1 MSEAFVQPRAA
12 VAGHRPGELRWHPF
26 RPRREQ
32 CAAVLRPPD
41 HQYDPADRD
50 ERGHYTGTED
60 SASDH
65 GPVEAA
71 YLAAIAA
78 FAEASGIDR
87 LEIREPSVTGTGSVH
102 FGVEPPVDG
111 HGLGGLFPPDLTG
124 YHDGA
129 EVSLP
134 VALELVRAM
143 LRDQGAWCRLEAGDA
158 FTVHVGWD
166 QYVYVGSDRP
176 CADAVARTRELGL
189 FPEPMTA
196 SPYAAELEEREVTE
210 AADEDFWTRV
220 RTELASRQTVLL
232 EETHV
237 RDAARWHRLTP
248 GNLDAVRA
256 GLGPRALLTVW
267 PDLSPDVGAVLAAL
281 PEEGAVE
288 FVWEAQDGTISH
300 TIVDDTEYRQLA
312 ALVVGARAAC
322 ALPLYPGERR
332 PLLCAALPD
341 SDGVLR
347 ARW

>member
-1 MSEAFVQPRAA
+1 MSPSFVYQITK
-12 VAGHRPGELRWHPF
+12 
-26 RPRREQ
+26 
-32 CAAVLRPPD
+32 
-41 HQYDPADRD
+41 YNPADRD
-50 ERGHYTGTED
+50 ERGCYIGAEE
-60 SASDH
+60 AVSDH

-71 YLAAIAA
+71 YLSAIAA
-78 FAEASGIDR
+78 FAKASGIDR
-87 LEIREPSVTGTGSVH
+87 LELREPSVAGFVH
-102 FGVEPPVDG
+102 FGVEPAVEG

-134 VALELVRAM
+134 VALELVRGM

-166 QYVYVGSDRP
+166 QYVYVASDRP

-196 SPYAAELEEREVTE
+196 SPYAAELDEPEVTE
-210 AADEDFWTRV
+210 PADESFWTRL
-220 RTELASRQTVLL
+220 RAQLASRQAVLL
-232 EETHV
+232 KETYV
-237 RDAARWHRLTP
+237 RNAERWHRLTP
-248 GNLDAVRA
+248 ENLHTVRA
-256 GLGPRALLTVW
+256 GLGTRALLTVW
-267 PDLSPDVGAVLAAL
+267 PDLNPDVGAVLAAL
-281 PEEGAVE
+281 PEEETME

-300 TIVDDTEYRQLA
+300 AIVDDTDYQELA
-312 ALVVGARAAC
+312 PLVAGARAAC
-322 ALPLYPGERR
+322 ALPLYSDERH

>member
-1 MSEAFVQPRAA
+1 VPPSFV
-12 VAGHRPGELRWHPF
+12 HRITK
-26 RPRREQ
+26 
-32 CAAVLRPPD
+32 
-41 HQYDPADRD
+41 YDPADRD
-50 ERGHYTGTED
+50 EHGHYTGAQDTV
-60 SASDH
+60 SDH

-78 FAEASGIDR
+78 FAEASGVDR
-87 LEIREPSVTGTGSVH
+87 LEIREPAVITGLVH
-102 FGVEPPVDG
+102 FGVEPPIRG

-143 LRDQGAWCRLEAGDA
+143 LRDQGAWCWLEVGDV

-189 FPEPMTA
+189 FPEPLTA
-196 SPYAAELEEREVTE
+196 SPYAVEFDEVVVTE
-210 AADEDFWTRV
+210 PADEGFWTRV
-220 RTELASRQTVLL
+220 RVALASLRTLLL
-232 EETHV
+232 EETCV
-237 RDAARWHRLTP
+237 RNAARWQRLTLE
-248 GNLDAVRA
+248 NLDEVRA

-267 PDLSPDVGAVLAAL
+267 PDLTPDVDAVLAAL
-281 PEEGAVE
+281 PEEGSVE

-300 TIVDDTEYRQLA
+300 AIVDDTEYQELA
-312 ALVVGARAAC
+312 AQVADARTAC
-322 ALPLYPGERR
+322 ALPLHVDERH
-332 PLLCAALPD
+332 PLLCAVLPD
-341 SDGVLR
+341 SDGKVR